1 MYKTGVKKPTKTGC
15 GIYESSKGPTTR
27 LQECAVTIE
36 WTEGIDEASE

>member
-1 MYKTGVKKPTKTGC
+1 MYKTGYGTDKTGC